1 MNKIETTSAKLKLFT
16 AETEYLCMPVSAEEF
31 ETYLADGVPMAAMEA
46 FGEFSVYSQP
56 LFDENT
62 TLMLDGQV
70 VEAFRPYID
79 PLYQTALDAKLA
91 AAEAD
96 TGDIELS
103 MVGERWIKRSWYE
116 LDIEGAF
123 DINKLSI
130 EISLERGIDV
140 NRPVAT
146 YSLYY
151 DGQPFEFL
159 EDYGSNA
166 DSVYLRDSEGGLY
179 DFELLEEDYEDE

>member
-1 MNKIETTSAKLKLFT
+1 MNKIETTRAKLKLFT
-16 AETEYLCMPVSAEEF
+16 GEIEYLCMPVSAEEF
-31 ETYLADGVPMAAMEA
+31 ETYLADGVPMHAMEA
-46 FGEFSVYSQP
+46 IEEFSVYSQP

-62 TLMLDGQV
+62 TLMLDGQEV
-70 VEAFRPYID
+70 DAFRSYID
-79 PLYQTALDAKLA
+79 PLYQAAFDAKLSA
-91 AAEAD
+91 AKPD

-103 MVGERWIKRSWYE
+103 LVGERWIKRSWYE
-116 LDIEGAF
+116 LDIEGSF
-123 DINKLSI
+123 DVNKLSI
-130 EISLERGIDV
+130 DLSLERGVDV
-140 NRPVAT
+140 HRPVVT

-166 DSVYLRDSEGGLY
+166 DSFYLRDSEGGLY